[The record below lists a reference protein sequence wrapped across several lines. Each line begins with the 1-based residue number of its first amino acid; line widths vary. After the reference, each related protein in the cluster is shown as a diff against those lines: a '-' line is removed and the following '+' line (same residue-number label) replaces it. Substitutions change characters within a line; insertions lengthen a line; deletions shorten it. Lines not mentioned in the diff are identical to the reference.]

1 VGHIDDE
8 ALKLACVSECFYV
21 GALGSRKNHAK
32 RSERLATAGLTAA
45 QIARIASPIGLD
57 LGASTPPE
65 IALAIMAEILR
76 HLRGAKGKGAA

>member
-1 VGHIDDE
+1 V
-8 ALKLACVSECFYV
+8 
-21 GALGSRKNHAK
+21 
-32 RSERLATAGLTAA
+32 GLTPD

-76 HLRGAKGKGAA
+76 HLRGVKGKGAA